1 MIVYVVKE
9 IILCTMDGTVENNII
24 GIFNKKEKALEA
36 IDERSEELLKEF
48 EDLIPE
54 SDVNKGIENYS
65 FEYDILMQKYND
77 FTFLPLYN
85 ISQ

>member
-54 SDVNKGIENYS
+54 SDVNKGIGFFCMESSECWYE
-65 FEYDILMQKYND
+65 FYIEV
-77 FTFLPLYN
+77 N
-85 ISQ
+85 IEEKMVI